1 MIIYD
6 LPAEACRELLGR
18 THLVRLACAQGNQ
31 PYIVP
36 AFLYF
41 EPGEDCLYGFAFHGQ
56 KIDWMRANPNVCVE
70 VDEIVDQHHW
80 TTVLVFGRYE
90 EVGDSPEDYDARLR
104 AAGLFQQQQ
113 SWWLPGAARVEGVT
127 DQQKR
132 VLYRIRINRMSGRRA
147 GRTD

>member
-1 MIIYD
+1 MLIYD
-6 LPAEACRELLGR
+6 VPAEVCRELLGR
-18 THLVRLACAQGNQ
+18 THLVRLACAQADQ

-70 VDEIVDQHHW
+70 AEEIVDQHHW

-90 EVGDSPEDYDARLR
+90 EIGDSPEDYDARLR
-104 AAGLFQQQQ
+104 ANALFQQQPR
-113 SWWLPGAARVEGVT
+113 WWLPGGARVVGVA
-127 DQQKR
+127 DHQSP

-147 GRTD
+147 GRAV

>member
-1 MIIYD
+1 MIVHD
-6 LPAEACRELLGR
+6 VSAEACRELLGR
-18 THLVRLACAQGNQ
+18 THLVRLACAQGDQ

-70 VDEIVDQHHW
+70 VEEIVDQYHW

-90 EVGDSPEDYDARLR
+90 EIGDSPEHYDARLR
-104 AAGLFQQQQ
+104 AA
-113 SWWLPGAARVEGVT
+113 PGSH
-127 DQQKR
+127 Q
-132 VLYRIRINRMSGRRA
+132 LCCC
-147 GRTD
+147 